1 MREGAN
7 NVATISA
14 DEFQV
19 VRNIL
24 RQHAALVLDE
34 GKEYLVEARLTPL
47 ASRQGFSSLSTFIN
61 RLRSLPSP
69 DLYQKVVES
78 MTIHETSFFRDWR
91 TFQLLRQEI
100 IPRIM
105 KERAGERTIN
115 IWSAACS
122 TGQEPYSIA
131 VLLNEH
137 FPDLSKWKIRLFAT
151 DISNEAITRAQQGKF
166 NQLEVNRGLPAA
178 LLVKYFQR
186 KGVDFIVNESIRKM
200 VAFQQLNLATNWTKL
215 PVFDIVLM
223 RNVLIY
229 FGSET
234 KRDIFS
240 RLARAMIPKG
250 YLVLG
255 TGETT
260 YNLST
265 QFERTTFDGAG
276 CFQLVGG
283 SSVCK

>member
-1 MREGAN
+1 MA
-7 NVATISA
+7 AISA

-19 VRNIL
+19 IRNIL
-24 RQHAALVLDE
+24 RQHAALVLDD

-47 ASRQGFSSLSTFIN
+47 ASRNGFSSLSTFIG
-61 RLRSLPSP
+61 RLRSLPSL
-69 DLYQKVVES
+69 DMYQKVVES

-91 TFQLLRQEI
+91 TFELLRQEI
-100 IPRIM
+100 IPRIV
-105 KERAGERTIN
+105 KARAGERTIN

-131 VLLNEH
+131 MLLNEY
-137 FPDLSKWKIRLFAT
+137 FSGLFAQWKIRLLAT
-151 DISNEAITRAQQGKF
+151 DISGEALARAQEGKY
-166 NQLEVNRGLPAA
+166 NQLEVNRGLPAT

-186 KGVDFIVNESIRKM
+186 KGIDFIVNESIKKM
-200 VAFQQLNLATNWTKL
+200 ISFQQLNLASDWIKL

-229 FGSET
+229 FSSET

-240 RLARAMIPKG
+240 RLVRTITSNG

-276 CFQLVGG
+276 CFQFVGG
-283 SSVCK
+283 SSACK